1 MNAWWHWYTLVEKI
15 IIIGRVLSIRRT
27 ISTVKHWVKK
37 KFGGNE
43 HLWLYGMRDVTDTL
57 WLENNNNPYSGAVW
71 CIRQTMSTVKHCGT
85 KLRCIYIYKH
95 AALTTAQNSRRL
107 ILHVTTVVWN
117 SGVNFTTEI
126 WSWKYELLVWTMFR
140 WGRISELKR
149 TGRND
154 KITDTQIIICFQ
166 TVHLLDCILKYN
178 ETWNQQKTEI
188 RNVAAETQRTTYWNS
203 M

>member
-1 MNAWWHWYTLVEKI
+1 MNICDYMECVMSLIPSGWKI
-15 IIIGRVLSIRRT
+15 IIIHTPGQ
-27 ISTVKHWVKK
+27 
-37 KFGGNE
+37 
-43 HLWLYGMRDVTDTL
+43 
-57 WLENNNNPYSGAVW
+57 SGA
-71 CIRQTMSTVKHCGT
+71 SVKLCLQWSIVEQNCGV
-85 KLRCIYIYKH
+85 YIYKH